1 MNTPVFLLLCSL
13 LIVIC
18 VVEEKMGSLA
28 KFLTLW
34 AIFSAALGFAGCSSP
49 TSSGTPKAVGWTAEA
64 DGAADTVTSTVI
76 VITFDSA
83 VSGLT
88 AEQIAVADGTGSVTA
103 GSLGG
108 GGKSWSL
115 AIDVAAA
122 GDVKLRINAG
132 GIEAA
137 EKTVTVHRKIPAE
150 SPATG
155 SLNVSIG
162 FAYGAIAITG
172 NEGANIIKRSGS
184 PGSLVLSVTGFED
197 ILWYIDGR
205 TTGRADNP
213 LVLNAADYALQ
224 SHSVTFTGKKDGAP
238 WSRMLA
244 FTVSR

>member
-1 MNTPVFLLLCSL
+1 
-13 LIVIC
+13 
-18 VVEEKMGSLA
+18 MGSLA
-28 KFLTLW
+28 KFLAPVALL
-34 AIFSAALGFAGCSSP
+34 SAALGLAGCSSP
-49 TSSGTPKAVGWTAEA
+49 TSSGTTKAVGWTAEA

-88 AEQIAVADGTGSVTA
+88 AEQIVVANGTGSVTA
-103 GSLGG
+103 GTLGG

-122 GDVKLRINAG
+122 GDVQVRINAG
-132 GIEAA
+132 GIDAA
-137 EKTVTVHRKIPAE
+137 EKTVAVHRKVSAD

-155 SLNVSIG
+155 SPNISIG
-162 FAYGAIAITG
+162 FAYGNIVITG
-172 NEGANIIKRSGS
+172 NEGANIIRRSGS

-197 ILWYIDGR
+197 ILWYIDGGA
-205 TTGRADNP
+205 TALEGNP
-213 LVLNAADYALQ
+213 LVLNAADYAVQ

-238 WSRMLA
+238 WSQILA